1 MFLKLFNKKKPEIM
15 WLIVGLGNP
24 GKEYER
30 NRHNIGFMAVDEIAA
45 AHNFKPFKSKY
56 KGDYVEGEIAGEKVA
71 LLKPMTFMNES
82 GRSVAE
88 AARFYKIPT
97 SNIIVLHDELDLQP
111 GKIRTKTGGG
121 AAGHNGL
128 RSMDD
133 WLDNSSYIRI
143 RMGIGHPGD
152 KDRVHG
158 YVLGNF
164 AKADEDWL
172 APLLAATAQHIP
184 LLLQNND
191 AGFMSKVALATQPP
205 KEKPPKD
212 KPLNKDNK
220 SPKEDTN
227 GL

>member
-1 MFLKLFNKKKPEIM
+1 M

-24 GKEYER
+24 GSEYER
-30 NRHNIGFMAVDEIAA
+30 NRHNIGFMAVDEIAST
-45 AHNFKPFKSKY
+45 HNFKPYKAKY
-56 KGDYVEGEIAGEKVA
+56 KGEYVEGSIGGEKVA
-71 LLKPMTFMNES
+71 LLKPMTYMNES
-82 GRSVAE
+82 GRAVGE

-97 SNIIVLHDELDLQP
+97 SNIIVFHDELDLAP
-111 GKIRTKTGGG
+111 GKMRVKTGGG

-133 WLDNSSYIRI
+133 WLDNPNYIRV
-143 RMGIGHPGD
+143 RLGIGHPGD

-172 APLLAATAQHIP
+172 ATLLAAMAKNTD
-184 LLLQNND
+184 LLLRNQGE
-191 AGFMSKVALATQPP
+191 AFMTKVALATQSAKPL
-205 KEKPPKD
+205 KEKP
-212 KPLNKDNK
+212 
-220 SPKEDTN
+220 KEDKH

>member
-1 MFLKLFNKKKPEIM
+1 MFLNLFKRTKPEIM

-30 NRHNIGFMAVDEIAA
+30 NRHNIGFMAVDAIAA
-45 AHNFKPFKSKY
+45 AHDFKPFKTKY
-56 KGDYVEGEIAGEKVA
+56 KGEYVEGEIAGEKVA
-71 LLKPMTFMNES
+71 LLKPMTYMNES
-82 GRSVAE
+82 GRSVGE

-97 SNIIVLHDELDLQP
+97 SNIIVFHDELDLAP

-133 WLDNSSYIRI
+133 WLDNPNYIRV

-152 KDRVHG
+152 KARVHG

-172 APLLAATAQHIP
+172 QPLLDAMAKHVP
-184 LLLQNND
+184 LLLQKND
-191 AGFMSKVALATQPP
+191 TVFMSKVALAVQPP
-205 KEKPPKD
+205 KEKT
-212 KPLNKDNK
+212 
-220 SPKEDTN
+220 PKEETK
-227 GL
+227 

>member
-1 MFLKLFNKKKPEIM
+1 M

-30 NRHNIGFMAVDEIAA
+30 NRHNIGFMAVDAIAN
-45 AHNFKPFKSKY
+45 AHDFKPFKSKY

-71 LLKPMTFMNES
+71 LLKPMTYMNES
-82 GRSVAE
+82 GRSVGE
-88 AARFYKIPT
+88 VARFYKIPT
-97 SNIIVLHDELDLQP
+97 SNIIVFHDELDLQP
-111 GKIRTKTGGG
+111 GKIRTKIGGG

-133 WLDNSSYIRI
+133 WLDNADYIRV

-164 AKADEDWL
+164 TKSEEDWL
-172 APLLAATAQHIP
+172 EKLLEAIAKHAP
-184 LLLQNND
+184 LLLQKND
-191 AGFMSKVALATQPP
+191 AGFMSRVALAIQPP
-205 KEKPPKD
+205 KEEKEKP
-212 KPLNKDNK
+212 
-220 SPKEDTN
+220 SKEEQK
-227 GL
+227 

>member
-1 MFLKLFNKKKPEIM
+1 MFLKFFKRSAKKPEIM

-24 GKEYER
+24 GSEYER
-30 NRHNIGFMAVDEIAA
+30 NRHNIGFMAVDAIAS

-71 LLKPMTFMNES
+71 LLKPMTYMNES
-82 GRSVAE
+82 GRSVGE

-97 SNIIVLHDELDLQP
+97 SNIIVFHDELDLTP

-133 WLDNSSYIRI
+133 WLDNADYIRV

-164 AKADEDWL
+164 AKSDEDWL
-172 APLLAATAQHIP
+172 QPLLDAVAKHAP

-191 AGFMSKVALATQPP
+191 AGFMSRVALATQPP
-205 KEKPPKD
+205 KEQKEKPPK
-212 KPLNKDNK
+212 
-220 SPKEDTN
+220 KEQI
-227 GL
+227 

>member
-1 MFLKLFNKKKPEIM
+1 M

-30 NRHNIGFMAVDEIAA
+30 NRHNIGFMAVDAIAD
-45 AHNFKPFKSKY
+45 AHSFNPFKKKY
-56 KGDYVEGEIAGEKVA
+56 QGDYTEGTIGGEKVA

-82 GRSVAE
+82 GKSVA
-88 AARFYKIPT
+88 AAANFYKIPT
-97 SNIIVLHDELDLQP
+97 SNILVFHDELDLQP

-128 RSMDD
+128 RSMDA
-133 WLDNSSYIRI
+133 WLDNSDYIRV

-164 AKADEDWL
+164 TKSDEDWL
-172 APLLAATAQHIP
+172 QKLLEAIAKHAPLLLH
-184 LLLQNND
+184 NND
-191 AGFMSKVALATQPP
+191 AGFMSRVALATQ
-205 KEKPPKD
+205 K
-212 KPLNKDNK
+212 LK
-220 SPKEDTN
+220 SSEDDS
-227 GL
+227 

>member
-1 MFLKLFNKKKPEIM
+1 MLFNLFRQKKSEIM

-30 NRHNIGFMAVDEIAA
+30 NRHNIGFMAIDEIAS
-45 AHNFKPFKSKY
+45 AHDFKPFKSKY
-56 KGDYVEGEIAGEKVA
+56 KGEYVEGEIAGEKVA

-82 GRSVAE
+82 GRSVGE
-88 AARFYKIPT
+88 VARFYKIPT
-97 SNIIVLHDELDLQP
+97 SKIIVFHDELDLQP

-133 WLDNSSYIRI
+133 WLDNPNYIRV

-164 AKADEDWL
+164 SKADEDWL
-172 APLLAATAQHIP
+172 PQLLAVIAKHLP

-191 AGFMSKVALATQPP
+191 AGFMSKVSLNTQPP
-205 KEKPPKD
+205 KPPKEKKAPED
-212 KPLNKDNK
+212 K
-220 SPKEDTN
+220 N
-227 GL
+227 GI